1 MSPANR
7 VLAGL
12 FFGAIV
18 GVATAAASIF
28 FLGVFWPFGLGIG
41 LAVGAG
47 VALLM
52 APTAPAKLEIV
63 SVAPVTVSDSLD
75 AVTSRVSAMEGAM
88 RRLQSRPLWAGTGV
102 DERIGQLLGR
112 LRSLSSLEEIQR
124 RKQVDGDIHMLY
136 VLGTDYLPTIVN
148 HAIENDRMHSSFSG
162 ARSRAQVEQN
172 VAALDGQLQVLD
184 EVLDHIEN
192 DIVKGKTQSIQ
203 EHAAFLKMRFEQSG
217 TNSVLD
223 LRQPLESN
231 DRPPTSELSDV

>member
-1 MSPANR
+1 MSPVNR

-12 FFGAIV
+12 FFGSIA

-28 FLGVFWPFGLGIG
+28 FVGVFWPFGLGIG

-47 VALLM
+47 VGLLL
-52 APTAPAKLEIV
+52 APMAPAKLEIL
-63 SVAPVTVSDSLD
+63 SVTPVTVEDSLA
-75 AVTSRVSAMEGAM
+75 AVMTKVSAMDGAM
-88 RRLQSRPLWAGTGV
+88 RRLQSRPLWASSGV
-102 DERIGQLLGR
+102 DERIRQLLGR
-112 LRSLSSLEEIQR
+112 LRSLSSLEEIRQ
-124 RKQVDGDIHMLY
+124 RKQVDGDVHMLY

-162 ARSRAQVEQN
+162 AGSRAQVEQN
-172 VAALDGQLQVLD
+172 VASLDDQLVVLG
-184 EVLDHIEN
+184 EVLDHIES
-192 DIVKGKTQSIQ
+192 DIVRGKTQSIQ

-231 DRPPTSELSDV
+231 DRPTEPQN